1 MRTKNWKL
9 AILLFVAAGFAAC
22 DNDDDY
28 YYVGGNDSWLTYG
41 NLEAIDNGGYS
52 NFAIRDD
59 DGDRLIIADG
69 VSVKGDG
76 TKEGTRVYA
85 HYAYLNS
92 EYEND
97 RLDGNM
103 DYYIRLYGLEEV
115 LTKAPILQSFVD
127 ADEAHR
133 QDSIGNDPVAV
144 SKAWFGGKYLNLEFN
159 IPVQPASSTS
169 HMLNLVQDDVTAH
182 GDTVCLTFRHNAFG
196 DKPSDN
202 ERKGNG
208 KLYWSWGNVS
218 FDLST
223 IVPAGETSVP
233 VKLIWEGYTDGG
245 AKTETMTL
253 EGVFT
258 LEDNGVE
265 GKGLNYSAP
274 NQYSGDEQTMTLA
287 IE

>member
-76 TKEGTRVYA
+76 AKEGTRVYA

-115 LTKAPILQSFVD
+115 K
-127 ADEAHR
+127 
-133 QDSIGNDPVAV
+133 IGC
-144 SKAWFGGKYLNLEFN
+144 G
-159 IPVQPASSTS
+159 
-169 HMLNLVQDDVTAH
+169 
-182 GDTVCLTFRHNAFG
+182 
-196 DKPSDN
+196 
-202 ERKGNG
+202 
-208 KLYWSWGNVS
+208 
-218 FDLST
+218 
-223 IVPAGETSVP
+223 
-233 VKLIWEGYTDGG
+233 
-245 AKTETMTL
+245 
-253 EGVFT
+253 
-258 LEDNGVE
+258 
-265 GKGLNYSAP
+265 
-274 NQYSGDEQTMTLA
+274 
-287 IE
+287 

>member
-1 MRTKNWKL
+1 MRTK
-9 AILLFVAAGFAAC
+9 
-22 DNDDDY
+22 
-28 YYVGGNDSWLTYG
+28 
-41 NLEAIDNGGYS
+41 
-52 NFAIRDD
+52 
-59 DGDRLIIADG
+59 
-69 VSVKGDG
+69 
-76 TKEGTRVYA
+76 
-85 HYAYLNS
+85 
-92 EYEND
+92 
-97 RLDGNM
+97 
-103 DYYIRLYGLEEV
+103 
-115 LTKAPILQSFVD
+115 P
-127 ADEAHR
+127 
-133 QDSIGNDPVAV
+133 IGNDPVAV

-274 NQYSGDEQTMTLA
+274 NQYSGDDQTMTLA

>member
-76 TKEGTRVYA
+76 AKEG
-85 HYAYLNS
+85 
-92 EYEND
+92 
-97 RLDGNM
+97 
-103 DYYIRLYGLEEV
+103 GLEEV

-258 LEDNGVE
+258 LEDNGIE